1 MENVIAIDGAGD
13 RIKIDRAH
21 RIGKYDT
28 GKKRPIVVKFNFH
41 QDKIEIKNKARE
53 KLTNTQFRVSEQY
66 PREIQERRKKL
77 IPELIKAKQEGKHA
91 VLAYDKLYING
102 RLHTLVPDR

>member
-1 MENVIAIDGAGD
+1 MENVLAIDGAGD

-21 RIGKYDT
+21 RTGKYDT

-77 IPELIKAKQEGKHA
+77 IPELIKEGKHA

-102 RLHTLVPDR
+102 RLQTPVPGR